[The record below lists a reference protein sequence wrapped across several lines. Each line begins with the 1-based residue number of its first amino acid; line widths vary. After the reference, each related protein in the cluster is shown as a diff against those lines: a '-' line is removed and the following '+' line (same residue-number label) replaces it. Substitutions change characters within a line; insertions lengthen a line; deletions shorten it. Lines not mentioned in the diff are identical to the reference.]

1 MADGDKPK
9 KKRKRNFTAREVEI
23 LAEEVVKN
31 RAVLFAS
38 HKDENTTNK
47 NNNVGIKS
55 VASLY

>member
-1 MADGDKPK
+1 MADGDRPK